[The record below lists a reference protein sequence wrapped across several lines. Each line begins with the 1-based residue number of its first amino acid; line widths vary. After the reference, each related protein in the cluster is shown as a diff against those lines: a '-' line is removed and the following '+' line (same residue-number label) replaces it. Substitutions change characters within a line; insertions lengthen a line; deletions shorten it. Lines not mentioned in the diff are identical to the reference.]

1 MFSRRRGYQIPPP
14 LGILFYVYVKFNT
27 VNSPRVTCPPL
38 PPRLPGAKSDSK
50 KAVITPCHKP
60 TFVGSPYMGRG
71 ISLFEFLEKL
81 LLSHSGVKKG
91 CANAQPRGIITH
103 DSV

>member
-1 MFSRRRGYQIPPP
+1 MKFPHPSGSCFTFTSNLIQSTPPGLP
-14 LGILFYVYVKFNT
+14 A
-27 VNSPRVTCPPL
+27 

-60 TFVGSPYMGRG
+60 TFVGFPYMGRG
-71 ISLFEFLEKL
+71 ICLFEFLEKL

>member
-14 LGILFYVYVKFNT
+14 VGILFYVYVKFNN
-27 VNSPRVTCPPL
+27 VNSPWFTGPPP

-60 TFVGSPYMGRG
+60 TFVGFPYMGRG
-71 ISLFEFLEKL
+71 ICLFEFLEKL